1 MRATVEKPFEPACSC
16 ISLFIDVN
24 GWVEAK
30 DYYVLLDNSCFVTM
44 QYDVF

>member
-1 MRATVEKPFEPACSC
+1 MPQYT
-16 ISLFIDVN
+16 SLFSQLICVIFIFIDVN

-30 DYYVLLDNSCFVTM
+30 DDYVLLDNSCYVTR